1 MSKVMSPVTI
11 LLLAILSCVFV
22 MPEKI
27 MGRNLF
33 YLSSVITLIYAVINR
48 KRLTFKKEEI
58 FLSLTLL
65 MLGASQLIWS
75 YRFPGNPAEIYMAD
89 VSYPRS
95 GAYLMIGAVM
105 MLLLPGVLRT
115 TAIQYGKSLSYVLVA
130 GFSVLTLYALH
141 YHFFVSGDR
150 LRIDNSA
157 TLSAYLYT
165 IYSLLTLYALA
176 CVNIRY
182 RNYIA
187 SGVIFFSLWIIFLT
201 ETRSALLIYPAV
213 LLYALLT
220 GNVMSKKKSALACL
234 MLLVA
239 GLAVIELAFPSLK
252 DRASEAVTEISD
264 YQSDN
269 NTSMGSRLSMW
280 HTGIYEIIAHP
291 GGVSSQQRF
300 QILSQ
305 LMYEKEQGNP
315 EGLRNI
321 VYHLHNDL
329 IETMS
334 LQGVIGGLFL
344 LALYGAMLLYVYRKA
359 TLKCALA
366 FIGAPVI
373 LFGCVDTLFIHD
385 RFIIMFIVALA
396 VFTALS
402 PEKSAE
408 ES

>member
-1 MSKVMSPVTI
+1 
-11 LLLAILSCVFV
+11 
-22 MPEKI
+22 

-48 KRLTFKKEEI
+48 KRLTFKKEEM

-105 MLLLPGVLRT
+105 MLLLPAVLRT
-115 TAIQYGKSLSYVLVA
+115 TAIQYGKSLSYALVA

-220 GNVMSKKKSALACL
+220 GNVMSKKKSALA
-234 MLLVA
+234 
-239 GLAVIELAFPSLK
+239 
-252 DRASEAVTEISD
+252 
-264 YQSDN
+264 
-269 NTSMGSRLSMW
+269 
-280 HTGIYEIIAHP
+280 
-291 GGVSSQQRF
+291 
-300 QILSQ
+300 
-305 LMYEKEQGNP
+305 
-315 EGLRNI
+315 
-321 VYHLHNDL
+321 
-329 IETMS
+329 
-334 LQGVIGGLFL
+334 
-344 LALYGAMLLYVYRKA
+344 
-359 TLKCALA
+359 
-366 FIGAPVI
+366 
-373 LFGCVDTLFIHD
+373 
-385 RFIIMFIVALA
+385 
-396 VFTALS
+396 
-402 PEKSAE
+402 
-408 ES
+408 

>member
-1 MSKVMSPVTI
+1 
-11 LLLAILSCVFV
+11 
-22 MPEKI
+22 
-27 MGRNLF
+27 
-33 YLSSVITLIYAVINR
+33 
-48 KRLTFKKEEI
+48 
-58 FLSLTLL
+58 
-65 MLGASQLIWS
+65 
-75 YRFPGNPAEIYMAD
+75 MAD
-89 VSYPRS
+89 MSYPRS

-105 MLLLPGVLRT
+105 MLLLPAIVRT
-115 TAIQYGKSLSYVLVA
+115 TTIQLGKYISYVLLA
-130 GFSVLTLYALH
+130 GFSGLTLYALH

-176 CVNIRY
+176 CAPIRY

-187 SGVIFFSLWIIFLT
+187 SGVVFFSLWIIFLT

-234 MLLVA
+234 VLLVA

-280 HTGIYEIIAHP
+280 HTGIDEIITHP

-334 LQGVIGGLFL
+334 LQGVIGGIFL
-344 LALYGAMLLYVYRKA
+344 LALYAAIVLYVYRKA
-359 TLKCALA
+359 SLKCALA
-366 FIGAPVI
+366 FICAPVI
-373 LFGCVDTLFIHD
+373 LFGFVDTLFIHD
-385 RFIIMFIVALA
+385 RFIIMFIVVLA

-402 PEKSAE
+402 PAKRAEKTS
-408 ES
+408 